1 MKSDSNADQM
11 RWGYRE
17 HASWGKEVD
26 VVELKGYELFAVLSG
41 REGWLSWYCSQGS
54 RRMLTSGSASA
65 KAQRNRGHQWLHGSF
80 IQLRG
85 LLPFCPCTRISRSRF
100 LHHPKLHN

>member
-1 MKSDSNADQM
+1 MKPRENVPGMKSDCNADQM

-26 VVELKGYELFAVLSG
+26 VVELKGYELFAALSG
-41 REGWLSWYCSQGS
+41 RGGWLSWYCSQGS

-65 KAQRNRGHQWLHGSF
+65 KAQR
-80 IQLRG
+80 I
-85 LLPFCPCTRISRSRF
+85 
-100 LHHPKLHN
+100 